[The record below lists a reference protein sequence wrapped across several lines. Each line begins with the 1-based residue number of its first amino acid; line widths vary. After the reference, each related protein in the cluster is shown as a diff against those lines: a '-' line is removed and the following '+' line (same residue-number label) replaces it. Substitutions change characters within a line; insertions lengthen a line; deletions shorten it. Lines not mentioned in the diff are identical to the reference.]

1 MTNWLNTL
9 LVTSSGRPLSA
20 AEGERLAE
28 YGESLPD
35 RLAAARRL
43 EESHKWLAKQLAEV
57 VGPKAAEWGLPR
69 EALVN
74 DFVQSLTAVAHAMLL
89 DDRAVLGDTVVG
101 PFRSLAAAL
110 DIPPE
115 DLGELFHAA
124 WAALA
129 RRLEPR
135 PAALLQPYF
144 HWAATALSDG
154 DPAGG
159 DTQSLTATPFPAR
172 GAAR

>member
-9 LVTSSGRPLSA
+9 LVTSNGRPLTA
-20 AEGERLAE
+20 AEGERVAE

-43 EESHKWLAKQLAEV
+43 EESHKWLAKQLADV
-57 VGPKAAEWGLPR
+57 IGPKAAEWGLPR

-89 DDRAVLGDTVVG
+89 DDPAVLDETVVG
-101 PFRSLAAAL
+101 PFRSLATAL
-110 DIPPE
+110 DIPSE
-115 DLGELFHAA
+115 ELGDLFHAA

-129 RRLEPR
+129 KRLEPR
-135 PAALLQPYF
+135 QTALLQPYF
-144 HWAATALSDG
+144 HWAATALTDG
-154 DPAGG
+154 QP
-159 DTQSLTATPFPAR
+159 QSLIETPAPVEV
-172 GAAR
+172 